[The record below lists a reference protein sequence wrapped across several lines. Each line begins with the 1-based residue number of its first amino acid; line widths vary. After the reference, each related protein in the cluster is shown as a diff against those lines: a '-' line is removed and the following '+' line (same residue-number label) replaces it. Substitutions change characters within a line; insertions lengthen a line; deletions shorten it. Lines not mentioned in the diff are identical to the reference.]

1 MPDEYVLTEQNNKIS
16 KTITDVYVDFSIS
29 ITDHGYVADTDKEY
43 SEVYDAIKS
52 GKRVVFTQQ
61 GKFFG
66 YASLYSSIMSRISAV
81 KVNVTGNAGTPVS
94 GRLPEIDMITYWST
108 GTIETYSCILN
119 PSPLVVMFSGND
131 EDNTSACDTS
141 WDTVNEHKQNA
152 VFMYDSGEVTYQLM
166 PHYDET
172 HVWANSAL
180 SPDSWIYCS
189 IESGGTVSCTVENL
203 N

>member
-29 ITDHGYVADTDKEY
+29 VTDHGYVADKEY
-43 SEVYDAIKS
+43 SEVYDAIES

-66 YASLYSSIMSRISAV
+66 YASLYSSRISAV
-81 KVNVTGNAGTPVS
+81 KVNVTGNAFNPIS
-94 GRLPEIDMITYWST
+94 ERLPEINMMTYWST
-108 GTIETYSCILN
+108 GAIETYSYILN
-119 PSPLVVMFSGND
+119 PSPFVVIFSGND
-131 EDNTSACDTS
+131 KDNTSACDTL
-141 WDTVNEHKQNA
+141 WNAVNEHKQNA

-172 HVWANSAL
+172 HVWANSAI
-180 SPDSWIYCS
+180 SPDTWIYCS
-189 IESGGTVSCTVENL
+189 IESNETVSCVIENYK
-203 N
+203 